1 MKQFAKYVALIAIL
15 SSTFTTTLNTSMT
28 RIANPLLQDE
38 FALGYSELT
47 WVVNSYQI
55 VYAILLPVFGQIGDK
70 FGRRK
75 LLMAGLLVFGAGSLL
90 CGLSWNYASLV
101 AFRVLQGAGAAMV
114 FPNGVALAL
123 GIFPEEH
130 RGKVMGIWGMAVS
143 LGSVTGPSIGGAVVN
158 LWGWKAVF
166 LVNVPLLVVA
176 LLAIL
181 FTIKSD
187 SVSPKEFKFDLLGT
201 AMLSVVLVSLVCGI
215 QSGADNGWSTPGT
228 LIWLA
233 VFAVALPLFVRA
245 EKTAAE
251 PVIDMS
257 LLTNKVFISG
267 MYCGGMHLVA
277 LQGMQFLM
285 PLFMGNVLG
294 MDPLTIGVM
303 MIPQAGI
310 RMFIS
315 PLAGFLEDKFTCK
328 FPITLGIIVRTIG
341 LVGYAFMTPSVST
354 ALLTVLLLV
363 DGTGAALIWAPAM
376 NSVLRA
382 STQDKASSVT
392 GVFNM
397 LRFIMGVI
405 GVVLVGLVLDAFSV
419 EGFTANAPVPG
430 YFQAYLMLAIFTG
443 TGLLWIRYLVPKR
456 QTSSVSAPSTAGGN

>member
-1 MKQFAKYVALIAIL
+1 MKQIAKYVALIAIL
-15 SSTFTTTLNTSMT
+15 SCTFTTTLNTSMT
-28 RIANPLLQDE
+28 RIANPLLRDA
-38 FALGYSELT
+38 FGLGYSELT

-55 VYAILLPVFGQIGDK
+55 VYAVLLPVFGQIGDK

-75 LLMAGLLVFGAGSLL
+75 CLMAGLLVFGAGSLL
-90 CGLSWNYASLV
+90 SGLSWNYASLV
-101 AFRVLQGAGAAMV
+101 AFRVLQGTGAAMV

-123 GIFPEEH
+123 GLFSEEH

-176 LLAIL
+176 FAAIL
-181 FTIKSD
+181 FTVKSD
-187 SVSPKEFKFDLLGT
+187 AVSPKAFKFDLMGIAT
-201 AMLSVVLVSLVCGI
+201 LSAVLVSLVCGI
-215 QSGADNGWSTPGT
+215 QSGADNGWTSAVT
-228 LIWLA
+228 LVWLA
-233 VFAVALPLFVRA
+233 IFAVALPLFLRA
-245 EKTAAE
+245 ERSAAE
-251 PVIDMS
+251 PVIDLG
-257 LLTNKVFISG
+257 LLRNKVFMSG

-310 RMFIS
+310 RMFVS
-315 PLAGFLEDKFTCK
+315 PLAGVLEDKFTCK
-328 FPITLGIIVRTIG
+328 FPIALGIVVRTIG
-341 LVGYAFMTPSVST
+341 LVAYAFMTPTVSR
-354 ALLTVLLLV
+354 ALLTALLLV

-405 GVVLVGLVLDAFSV
+405 GVVFVGLVLDGFSV

-430 YFQAYLMLAIFTG
+430 YFQAYLMLAVFTG
-443 TGLLWIRYLVPKR
+443 TGLLWIRHLEPKR
-456 QTSSVSAPSTAGGN
+456 ETSEAAAMSTAGGN